1 MLLRALPTTFRGTA
15 NEEEQPPLSIYVLLF
30 LSVTLAFWHGIFS
43 SSNTQFQTLTMV
55 WVMMII
61 MIFLTVVFSYF
72 CECVYKKYVLSI
84 QRELIEEC
92 KIDKKNADHINFGGA
107 KKHNEIDKAFSFFF
121 LNNDDAFLTLESSNN
136 ARRVELLEHRLY
148 Q

>member
-1 MLLRALPTTFRGTA
+1 MCCCARSRRRSG
-15 NEEEQPPLSIYVLLF
+15 EQQMKKNNHHSLSMFFFF

-72 CECVYKKYVLSI
+72 SVCVYKKYVLSI

-107 KKHNEIDKAFSFFF
+107 KKHDEIDKAFSFFSTTTM
-121 LNNDDAFLTLESSNN
+121 LS
-136 ARRVELLEHRLY
+136 
-148 Q
+148 